1 MVFESVVTIL
11 QNMWFSHGGEGAK
24 WKKMAG
30 YRATKHNK
38 TQNKQNV
45 SFDLGNLAVVVQL
58 VKGNYLGLI

>member
-1 MVFESVVTIL
+1 
-11 QNMWFSHGGEGAK
+11 MWFSHGGEGAK